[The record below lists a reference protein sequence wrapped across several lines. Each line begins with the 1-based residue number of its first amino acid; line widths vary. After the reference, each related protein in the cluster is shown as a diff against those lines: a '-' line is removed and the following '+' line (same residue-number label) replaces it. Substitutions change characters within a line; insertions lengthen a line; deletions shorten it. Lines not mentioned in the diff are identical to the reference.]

1 KGQAS
6 TMTTFLHLT
15 ERALWEQG
23 LAAGEYRRQDLI
35 EDGFIHCLTAE
46 TLVRVANKYYRG
58 ALSEDAASL
67 VPQESATRRGRP
79 ELVLLVIEESRVTSP
94 VKWEPASDGKL
105 YPHIYGPLNPDAVV
119 AVRAYAPG
127 PAGEFGPLE

>member
-1 KGQAS
+1 MG
-6 TMTTFLHLT
+6 TFLHLT

-23 LAAGEYRRQDLI
+23 LAAGEYRRADLI

-46 TLVRVANKYYRG
+46 TLVRVANKHY
-58 ALSEDAASL
+58 
-67 VPQESATRRGRP
+67 VGRP
-79 ELVLLVIEESRVTSP
+79 DLVLLVIDEARVQCP

-119 AVRAYAPG
+119 EVLGYGPG
-127 PAGEFGPLE
+127 PTGQFEPLA

>member
-1 KGQAS
+1 MA
-6 TMTTFLHLT
+6 TFLHLT
-15 ERALWEQG
+15 ERSLWEQG

-35 EDGFIHCLTAE
+35 DDGFIHCLTAE
-46 TLVRVANKYYRG
+46 TLVRVAEKYYR
-58 ALSEDAASL
+58 DK
-67 VPQESATRRGRP
+67 TD
-79 ELVLLVIEESRVTSP
+79 LVLLEIEERLVTCP

-127 PAGEFGPLE
+127 PDGSFGPLE